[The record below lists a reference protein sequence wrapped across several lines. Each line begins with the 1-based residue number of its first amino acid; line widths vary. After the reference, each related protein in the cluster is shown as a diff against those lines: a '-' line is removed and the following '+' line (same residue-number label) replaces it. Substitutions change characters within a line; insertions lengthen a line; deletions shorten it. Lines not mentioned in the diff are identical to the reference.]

1 MPQIAIIGLGRFGS
15 TLAKALHQM
24 GHNVLGIDKDQR
36 LVEEHRGAITYPV
49 RADVTV
55 ESVLRELGIPNYDM
69 VVVAIGTDITANLMA
84 VVLLLNLGVKED
96 RIIARAENQIH
107 ADTLRRMGIRRVVLP
122 EQEMG
127 ARLAHTLFLPSLP
140 DYISLTAT
148 YGVGLMRLPPG
159 YADKTLREIGLGGS
173 RDRYKLAVVALRR
186 GRNVILS
193 PHEDERLQEGDY
205 LMLAGNDADLERL
218 MSALAGEAAKALPR
232 PLS

>member
-36 LVEEHRGAITYPV
+36 LVEEHRGAVTYPV
-49 RADVTV
+49 RADATS

-69 VVVAIGTDITANLMA
+69 VVVAIGTDMTANLMA

-107 ADTLRRMGIRRVVLP
+107 ADTLRRMGIWRVVLP

-127 ARLAHTLFLPSLP
+127 ARLAHTLFLPSMP

-148 YGVGLMRLPPG
+148 YGVGLMRPPPG
-159 YADKTLREIGLGGS
+159 YADKTLRELGLGGG
-173 RDRYKLAVVALRR
+173 RDKYKSTVIALRR

-193 PHEDERLQEGDY
+193 PDEDERLQEGDY

-218 MSALAGEAAKALPR
+218 MSAIAGEALKALPR
-232 PLS
+232 PLP